1 MTPAPSGPAAPTLD
15 DPVPAT
21 RLGGD
26 LPFASPAEAAA
37 LVPETATLLVSGFG
51 GVGYPKLVPEALA
64 AADGERELTVISGGG
79 VGDEIDR
86 DLVESGDMA
95 RRYPFVPNETSRAAA
110 NDGRLQ
116 FHDRHISR
124 LADEVRFG
132 GLRAGMR
139 GETIA
144 VVEAVAVGPDWLV
157 PSTSI
162 GHTPA
167 YVGAADRI
175 VVEVNRAQ
183 PIDLARVHD
192 VHVREVP
199 PNRAPIPLDDPLGE
213 TDGPAVR
220 FDPEKLAAVVET
232 DRADDP
238 YEFRE
243 VSATDEAIAANLGEF
258 LEAELDRNPLLADAV
273 NLQFGVGSL
282 GNALMGALADVDFG
296 DRDVAYVG
304 EVVQDGL
311 LDMLDAGDLRGA
323 SATSLAL
330 SSEGQ
335 ARLFADVERYAEDV
349 VLRPADVS
357 NAPELIDRFGVVG
370 VNSAVEVD
378 LYGNV
383 NATHIGGTRVVNG
396 IGGGGDFA
404 RNCRLGVVALPSTA
418 VGGDVSRIVPLTPH
432 VDHSEHDASVVV
444 TEHGVADLRGLSPRE
459 RAAELITVADPSFR
473 EDLDAYRARADEG
486 DGNTPHH
493 LPSAFSWNSTDT

>member
-1 MTPAPSGPAAPTLD
+1 MTDSTAPTAPTASE
-15 DPVPAT
+15 PVPAD
-21 RLGGD
+21 RLVGD
-26 LPFASPAEAAA
+26 LPIRTPREAAA
-37 LVPETATLLVSGFG
+37 LVPERATLLVSGFG

-64 AADGERELTVISGGG
+64 AGADRELTVVSGGG

-86 DLVESGDMA
+86 ALVESGDMA
-95 RRYPFVPNETSRAAA
+95 RRYPFVPNETARAAA
-110 NDGRLQ
+110 NDGRIA

-132 GLRAGMR
+132 GIRAGMR
-139 GETIA
+139 GETVA

-183 PIDLARVHD
+183 PVELARVHD
-192 VHVREVP
+192 VHVRDDP
-199 PNRAPIPLDDPLGE
+199 PNRDPIPLDDPLGE

-220 FDPEKLAAVVET
+220 FDPAKLAAVVET
-232 DRADDP
+232 DRPDDP

-243 VSATDEAIAANLGEF
+243 VSATDETIAANLGAF
-258 LEAELDRNPLLADAV
+258 LEAELERNPLLEEAA

-282 GNALMGALADVDFG
+282 GNALMGALADIDFG
-296 DRDVAYVG
+296 DRAVSYVG

-330 SSEGQ
+330 SADGQ
-335 ARLFADVERYAEDV
+335 ERLFADVERYAEDV

-404 RNCRLGVVALPSTA
+404 RNCRLGIVALPSTA

-432 VDHSEHDASVVV
+432 VDHTEHDASVVV

-459 RAAELITVADPSFR
+459 RATALVEVADPSFR
-473 EDLDAYRARADEG
+473 EDLDAYRERAAGEG
-486 DGNTPHH
+486 GNTPHD
-493 LPSAFSWNSTDT
+493 LDTAFSWK

>member
-1 MTPAPSGPAAPTLD
+1 MTPAPSGPAAPTLE

-26 LPFASPAEAAA
+26 LPFAAPEEAAA
-37 LVPETATLLVSGFG
+37 LVPATATLLVSGFG
-51 GVGYPKLVPEALA
+51 GVGYPKLVPEAIA
-64 AADGERELTVISGGG
+64 AADEERELTVVSGGG

-95 RRYPFVPNETSRAAA
+95 RRYPFVPNETSRGAA
-110 NDGRLQ
+110 NDGRLA

-167 YVGAADRI
+167 YVGAADRLI
-175 VVEVNRAQ
+175 VEVNRAQ
-183 PIDLARVHD
+183 PLNLARVHD
-192 VHVREVP
+192 VHVRDDP
-199 PNRAPIPLDDPLGE
+199 PNRSPIPLDDPLGE
-213 TDGPAVR
+213 TGGPAVR

-232 DRADDP
+232 DRPDDP

-296 DRDVAYVG
+296 DREVAYVG

-335 ARLFADVERYAEDV
+335 ERLFADVERYAEDV

-418 VGGDVSRIVPLTPH
+418 VGGDVSRVVPLTPH

-444 TEHGVADLRGLSPRE
+444 TEHGVADLRGRSPRE
-459 RAAELITVADPSFR
+459 RAEELIAVADPSFR
-473 EDLDAYRARADEG
+473 EDLEAYRARADDG
-486 DGNTPHH
+486 GGNTPHH

>member
-26 LPFASPAEAAA
+26 LPFAAPEEAAA

-64 AADGERELTVISGGG
+64 AADDERDLTVVSGGG

-110 NDGRLQ
+110 NEGRIQ

-167 YVGAADRI
+167 YVGVADRI

-192 VHVREVP
+192 VHVRDDP
-199 PNRAPIPLDDPLGE
+199 PNRRPIPLDDPLGE

-220 FDPEKLAAVVET
+220 FDPGKLAAVVET

-243 VSATDEAIAANLGEF
+243 VSPTDEAIAENLGAF
-258 LEAELDRNPLLADAV
+258 LKAELDRNPLLADAV

-282 GNALMGALADVDFG
+282 GNALMGALSDVDFG
-296 DRDVAYVG
+296 DRDLAYVG

-335 ARLFADVERYAEDV
+335 ERLFADVERYAEDV

-404 RNCRLGVVALPSTA
+404 RNSRLGVVALPSTA

-432 VDHSEHDASVVV
+432 VDHSEHDASVIV
-444 TEHGVADLRGLSPRE
+444 TEHGVADLRGRSPRE
-459 RAAELITVADPSFR
+459 RAEALTAVADPSFR
-473 EDLDAYRARADEG
+473 EALDDYRARAG
-486 DGNTPHH
+486 AGGGNTPHH
-493 LPSAFSWNSTDT
+493 LPSAFSWDRPDT

>member
-1 MTPAPSGPAAPTLD
+1 VTPTPSGPAVPTAD
-15 DPVPAT
+15 DPVPDA
-21 RLGGD
+21 RLCGD
-26 LPFASPAEAAA
+26 LPFASPTEAAA

-64 AADGERELTVISGGG
+64 AGDDRELTVVSGGG

-86 DLVESGDMA
+86 ALVESGDMA
-95 RRYPFVPNETSRAAA
+95 RRYPFVPNETAREAA
-110 NDGRLQ
+110 NDGRIA

-132 GLRAGMR
+132 GLRAGTR
-139 GETIA
+139 GEAVA
-144 VVEAVAVGPDWLV
+144 VVEAVAVGPDWIV

-167 YVGAADRI
+167 YVGAADRLI
-175 VVEVNRAQ
+175 VEVNRAQ
-183 PIDLARVHD
+183 PLALARVHD
-192 VHVREVP
+192 VHVRAAP
-199 PNRAPIPLDDPLGE
+199 PNREPIPLADPLGE
-213 TDGPAVR
+213 TGGPTVR
-220 FDPEKLAAVVET
+220 FDPDALAAVVET
-232 DRADDP
+232 DRPDDP
-238 YEFRE
+238 YEFRA
-243 VSATDEAIAANLGEF
+243 VSDTDEAIAANLGAF
-258 LEAELDRNPLLADAV
+258 LEAELDRNPLLEDAV
-273 NLQFGVGSL
+273 NIQFGVGSL
-282 GNALMGALADVDFG
+282 GNALMGALADVEFG

-335 ARLFADVERYAEDV
+335 HRLFADVERYAEDV

-378 LYGNV
+378 LYGNA
-383 NATHIGGTRVVNG
+383 NATHVRGTRVVNG

-432 VDHSEHDASVVV
+432 VDHTEHDASVVV

-459 RAAELITVADPSFR
+459 RAAELVAVADPSFR
-473 EDLDAYRARADEG
+473 DDLSAYRTRAAETG
-486 DGNTPHH
+486 GNTPHD
-493 LPSAFSWNSTDT
+493 LPSAFSWHSTDT

>member
-1 MTPAPSGPAAPTLD
+1 MTPSPSGPPMPTHD
-15 DPVPAT
+15 DPVPGA
-21 RLGGD
+21 RLCGD
-26 LPFASPAEAAA
+26 LPLVSPTEAAA

-64 AADGERELTVISGGG
+64 AGDDRELTVVSGGG

-86 DLVESGDMA
+86 ALVESGDMA
-95 RRYPFVPNETSRAAA
+95 RRYPFVPNETAREAA
-110 NDGRLQ
+110 NDGRIA

-132 GLRAGMR
+132 GLRAGTR
-139 GETIA
+139 GEAVA

-167 YVGAADRI
+167 YVGAADRLI
-175 VVEVNRAQ
+175 VEVNRAQ
-183 PIDLARVHD
+183 PLALARVHD
-192 VHVREVP
+192 VHVRAAP
-199 PNRAPIPLDDPLGE
+199 PNREPIPLADPLGE
-213 TDGPAVR
+213 TGGPTVR
-220 FDPEKLAAVVET
+220 FDPDALAAVVET
-232 DRADDP
+232 DRPDDP
-238 YEFRE
+238 YEFRA
-243 VSATDEAIAANLGEF
+243 VSDTDEAIAANLGAF
-258 LEAELDRNPLLADAV
+258 LEAELDRNPLLEDAV
-273 NLQFGVGSL
+273 NIQFGVGSL
-282 GNALMGALADVDFG
+282 GNALMGALADVEFG

-335 ARLFADVERYAEDV
+335 HRLFADVERYAEDV

-378 LYGNV
+378 LYGNA
-383 NATHIGGTRVVNG
+383 NATHLRGTRVVNG

-432 VDHSEHDASVVV
+432 VDHTEHDASVVV

-459 RAAELITVADPSFR
+459 RAAELVAVADPSFR
-473 EDLDAYRARADEG
+473 DDLSAYRTRAAETG
-486 DGNTPHH
+486 GNTPHD
-493 LPSAFSWNSTDT
+493 LPSAFSWHSTDS

>member
-1 MTPAPSGPAAPTLD
+1 MAMPE
-15 DPVPAT
+15 
-21 RLGGD
+21 
-26 LPFASPAEAAA
+26 EAAA
-37 LVPETATLLVSGFG
+37 LIPERATLLVSGFG
-51 GVGYPKLVPEALA
+51 GVGYPKLVPETLA
-64 AADGERELTVISGGG
+64 AGEPRELTVVSGGG
-79 VGDEIDR
+79 VGDEVDR

-95 RRYPFVPNETSRAAA
+95 RRYPFVPNDTAREAI
-110 NDGRLQ
+110 NDGRVQ

-124 LADEVRFG
+124 LADEVRFDG
-132 GLRAGMR
+132 IREGMI
-139 GETIA
+139 GETLA

-175 VVEVNRAQ
+175 IVEVNRAQ
-183 PIDLARVHD
+183 PVELAQVHD
-192 VHVREVP
+192 VHVREDP
-199 PNRAPIPLDDPLGE
+199 PNRAPIPLSDPLGE

-220 FDPEKLAAVVET
+220 FDPDKLAAVVET
-232 DRADDP
+232 DRLDDP

-243 VSATDEAIAANLGEF
+243 PSATDEEIAANLRSF
-258 LEAELDRNPLLADAV
+258 MEAEIERNPLLEDAV

-282 GNALMGALADVDFG
+282 GNALMGALADVEFG

-330 SSEGQ
+330 SAEGQ
-335 ARLFADVERYAEDV
+335 ERFFENVGEYAEDV
-349 VLRPADVS
+349 VLRPADIS
-357 NAPELIDRFGVVG
+357 NAAELIDRFGVVG

-383 NATHIGGTRVVNG
+383 NATHIRGTHVVNG

-404 RNCRLGVVALPSTA
+404 RNCRLGIIAIPSTA
-418 VGGDVSRIVPLTPH
+418 VGGDVSRIVPMTPH
-432 VDHSEHDASVVV
+432 VDHSEHDASVIV
-444 TEHGVADLRGLSPRE
+444 TEHGVADLRGKSPVE
-459 RAAELITVADPSFR
+459 RAEALTAIADPSFR
-473 EDLDAYRARADEG
+473 ADLEAYRERAARDG
-486 DGNTPHH
+486 GNTPHD
-493 LPSAFSWNSTDT
+493 LDTAFNWE

>member
-1 MTPAPSGPAAPTLD
+1 MTPSPGTRGPDAPTAS
-15 DPVPAT
+15 DPVPDV

-26 LPFASPAEAAA
+26 LPIASPAEAAA
-37 LVPETATLLVSGFG
+37 LVPPTATLLVSGFG

-64 AADGERELTVISGGG
+64 AADDARELTVVSGGG

-86 DLVESGDMA
+86 ALVESGDMA

-110 NDGRLQ
+110 NDGRIE

-132 GLRAGMR
+132 GLRAGLR
-139 GETIA
+139 GESVA

-157 PSTSI
+157 PSTSV

-167 YVGAADRI
+167 YAGAADRLI
-175 VVEVNRAQ
+175 VEVNRAQ
-183 PIDLARVHD
+183 PVDLARVHD
-192 VHVREVP
+192 VHVRDDP
-199 PNRAPIPLDDPLGE
+199 PRRDPIPLDDPLGE

-220 FDPEKLAAVVET
+220 FDPAKLAAVVET
-232 DRADDP
+232 DRPDDP

-243 VSATDEAIAANLGEF
+243 ASPTDEAIAANLGAF
-258 LEAELDRNPLLADAV
+258 LEAELDRNPLFDEAA

-296 DRDVAYVG
+296 DRPVSYVG

-330 SSEGQ
+330 SAEGQ
-335 ARLFADVERYAEDV
+335 ERLFEDVERYAEDV

-432 VDHSEHDASVVV
+432 VDHTEHDASVIV
-444 TEHGVADLRGLSPRE
+444 TEHGVADLRGRSPRE
-459 RAAELITVADPSFR
+459 RAEALVGVADPAFR
-473 EDLDAYRARADEG
+473 EALDAYRERAAAG
-486 DGNTPHH
+486 GGNTPHD
-493 LPSAFSWNSTDT
+493 LDTAFSWR

>member
-1 MTPAPSGPAAPTLD
+1 MTRSPGTDGPDAPTAG
-15 DPVPAT
+15 DPVPDV

-26 LPFASPAEAAA
+26 LPIASPEAAAA
-37 LVPETATLLVSGFG
+37 LVPATATLLVSGFG

-64 AADGERELTVISGGG
+64 AADDARELTVVSGGG

-86 DLVESGDMA
+86 ALVESGDMA

-110 NDGRLQ
+110 NDGRIE

-132 GLRAGMR
+132 GLRAGLR
-139 GETIA
+139 GESIA
-144 VVEAVAVGPDWLV
+144 VCEAVAVGPDWLV
-157 PSTSI
+157 PSTSV

-167 YVGAADRI
+167 YVGAADRLI
-175 VVEVNRAQ
+175 VEVNRAQ
-183 PIDLARVHD
+183 PVELARVHD
-192 VHVREVP
+192 VHVRGDP
-199 PNRAPIPLDDPLGE
+199 PHRDPIPLDGPLGE

-232 DRADDP
+232 DRPDDP
-238 YEFRE
+238 YEFRD
-243 VSATDEAIAANLGEF
+243 VSPTDEAIAENLGAF
-258 LEAELDRNPLLADAV
+258 LEAELDRNPLFDEAA

-296 DRDVAYVG
+296 DRPVSYVG

-330 SSEGQ
+330 SAEGQ
-335 ARLFADVERYAEDV
+335 ARLFDDVERYAEDV

-383 NATHIGGTRVVNG
+383 NATHLGGTRVVNG

-432 VDHSEHDASVVV
+432 VDHTEHDASVIV
-444 TEHGVADLRGLSPRE
+444 TEHGVADLRGRSPRE
-459 RAAELITVADPSFR
+459 RAEALVEVADPTFR
-473 EDLDAYRARADEG
+473 EALDAYRDRAAAEG
-486 DGNTPHH
+486 GNTPHD
-493 LPSAFSWNSTDT
+493 LETAFSWQ

>member
-1 MTPAPSGPAAPTLD
+1 MS
-15 DPVPAT
+15 AT
-21 RLGGD
+21 D
-26 LPFASPAEAAA
+26 AAA
-37 LVPETATLLVSGFG
+37 LVPATATLLVSGFG

-64 AADGERELTVISGGG
+64 AGASRDLTVISGGG

-86 DLVESGDMA
+86 DLIESGDMT
-95 RRYPFVPNETSRAAA
+95 RRYPFVPNETARAAA
-110 NDGRLQ
+110 NDGQIQ

-139 GETIA
+139 GDTIA

-167 YVGAADRI
+167 YVEAADRLI
-175 VVEVNRAQ
+175 VEVNHAQ
-183 PIDLARVHD
+183 PLSLARVHD
-192 VHVREVP
+192 VHVRSPP
-199 PNRAPIPLDDPLGE
+199 PNRDPIPLSDPLSSIGR
-213 TDGPAVR
+213 PAVQ
-220 FDPEKLAAVVET
+220 FDPSTLAAVVET
-232 DRADDP
+232 DRKDDP

-243 VSATDEAIAANLGEF
+243 ASHTDEAIADALGDF
-258 LEAELDRNPLLADAV
+258 LEAELERNPLFESAV

-282 GNALMGALADVDFG
+282 GNALMGALSDVDFG
-296 DRDVAYVG
+296 DRAVSYVG

-330 SSEGQ
+330 SVDGQ
-335 ARLFADVERYAEDV
+335 DRFFTAIDRYAEDV
-349 VLRPADVS
+349 VLRPAAVS
-357 NAPELIDRFGVVG
+357 NAPALIDRFGVVG

-404 RNCRLGVVALPSTA
+404 RNCRLGVIALPSTA
-418 VGGDVSRIVPLTPH
+418 VDGDVSRIVPLTPH
-432 VDHSEHDASVVV
+432 VDHTEHDASVVI
-444 TEHGVADLRGLSPRE
+444 TEHGVADLRGRSPRE
-459 RAAELITVADPSFR
+459 RADALIAVADPAFR
-473 EDLDAYRARADEG
+473 DDLAAYRERARAG
-486 DGNTPHH
+486 GGNTPHH
-493 LPSAFSWNSTDT
+493 LETAFSWTDRTD

>member
-1 MTPAPSGPAAPTLD
+1 
-15 DPVPAT
+15 
-21 RLGGD
+21 
-26 LPFASPAEAAA
+26 
-37 LVPETATLLVSGFG
+37 
-51 GVGYPKLVPEALA
+51 
-64 AADGERELTVISGGG
+64 
-79 VGDEIDR
+79 
-86 DLVESGDMA
+86 
-95 RRYPFVPNETSRAAA
+95 
-110 NDGRLQ
+110 
-116 FHDRHISR
+116 
-124 LADEVRFG
+124 
-132 GLRAGMR
+132 MR

-167 YVGAADRI
+167 YVGAADRLI
-175 VVEVNRAQ
+175 VEVNRAQ

-192 VHVREVP
+192 VHVRDDP

-213 TDGPAVR
+213 TGGPAVG

-232 DRADDP
+232 DRPDDP

-243 VSATDEAIAANLGEF
+243 VSATDQAIAANLGGF

-335 ARLFADVERYAEDV
+335 ERLFADVERYAEDV

-418 VGGDVSRIVPLTPH
+418 VGGDVSRVVPLTPH

-459 RAAELITVADPSFR
+459 RAEELIAVADPSFR
-473 EDLDAYRARADEG
+473 EDLEAYRARAAEDG
-486 DGNTPHH
+486 GNTPHH
-493 LPSAFSWNSTDT
+493 LPSAFSWGSTDS

>member
-15 DPVPAT
+15 NPVPAT

-37 LVPETATLLVSGFG
+37 LIPETATLLVSGFG

-192 VHVREVP
+192 VHVREAP

-473 EDLDAYRARADEG
+473 EDLDAYRARADDG
-486 DGNTPHH
+486 GGNTPHH

>member
-1 MTPAPSGPAAPTLD
+1 MTPAPSGPAAPTLA

-26 LPFASPAEAAA
+26 LPFASPEEAAA

-64 AADGERELTVISGGG
+64 AGEDRELTVISGGG

-86 DLVESGDMA
+86 ALVESGDMT
-95 RRYPFVPNETSRAAA
+95 RRYPFVPNEHARAAA
-110 NDGRLQ
+110 NDGRLA

-139 GETIA
+139 GETVA

-167 YVGAADRI
+167 YVGAADRVI
-175 VVEVNRAQ
+175 VEVNRAQ
-183 PIDLARVHD
+183 PLDLARVHD
-192 VHVREVP
+192 VHVRDDP
-199 PNRAPIPLDDPLGE
+199 PNRSPIPLDDPLGE

-220 FDPEKLAAVVET
+220 FDPETLAAVVET
-232 DRADDP
+232 DRPDDP
-238 YEFRE
+238 YEFRA
-243 VSATDEAIAANLGEF
+243 VSDTDEAIAANLGAF

-335 ARLFADVERYAEDV
+335 DRLFADVERYAEDV

-432 VDHSEHDASVVV
+432 VDHSEHDASVIV

-459 RAAELITVADPSFR
+459 RAAELVDVADPSFR
-473 EDLDAYRARADEG
+473 ADLDAYRARADDG
-486 DGNTPHH
+486 GGNTPHH
-493 LPSAFSWNSTDT
+493 LPSAFSWSSTDT

>member
-1 MTPAPSGPAAPTLD
+1 MTGSPFDGSAPTTE
-15 DPVPAT
+15 DPVPDA
-21 RLGGD
+21 RIAGD
-26 LPFASPAEAAA
+26 LPIATPADAAA
-37 LVPETATLLVSGFG
+37 LVPDTATLLVSGFG
-51 GVGYPKLVPEALA
+51 GVGYPKLVPEAIA
-64 AADGERELTVISGGG
+64 AGDSRDLTVVSGGG

-86 DLVESGDMA
+86 ALVESGDMS
-95 RRYPFVPNETSRAAA
+95 RRYPFIPNETAREAV
-110 NDGRLQ
+110 NDGRVA

-132 GLRAGMR
+132 GIRAGMC

-167 YVGAADRI
+167 YVQAADRVI
-175 VVEVNRAQ
+175 VEVNRAQ
-183 PIDLARVHD
+183 PVDLARVHD
-192 VHVREVP
+192 VHVRDPP
-199 PNRAPIPLDDPLGE
+199 PNRDPIPLADPLGD
-213 TDGPAVR
+213 TDGPAVP
-220 FDPEKLAAVVET
+220 FAPDTLAAVVET
-232 DRADDP
+232 DRVDDP

-243 VSATDEAIAANLGEF
+243 PSATDEVIADNLAGF
-258 LEAELDRNPLLADAV
+258 LEAELDRNPLMSDTV

-282 GNALMGALADVDFG
+282 GNALMGALTDVEFG
-296 DRDVAYVG
+296 DREIAYVG

-330 SSEGQ
+330 SAEGQ
-335 ARLFADVERYAEDV
+335 ERLFADVERYAEDV

-370 VNSAVEVD
+370 INSAVEVD

-383 NATHIGGTRVVNG
+383 NATHIGGSRVVNG

-404 RNCRLGVVALPSTA
+404 RNCRLGAIALPSTA
-418 VGGDVSRIVPLTPH
+418 VGGDVSRIVPMSPH
-432 VDHSEHDASVVV
+432 VDHTEHDASVVI

-459 RAAELITVADPSFR
+459 RAAALVDVADPSFR
-473 EDLDAYRARADEG
+473 DDLDAYRERAGEN
-486 DGNTPHH
+486 GNTPHD
-493 LPSAFSWNSTDT
+493 LDTAFSWT

>member
-1 MTPAPSGPAAPTLD
+1 MTPTPSGPAAPTFD

-26 LPFASPAEAAA
+26 LPFAAPEEAAA
-37 LVPETATLLVSGFG
+37 LVPGTATLLVSGFG

-64 AADGERELTVISGGG
+64 AADDERELTGISGGG

-110 NDGRLQ
+110 NEGRIQ

-167 YVGAADRI
+167 YVGAADRL

-192 VHVREVP
+192 VHVRDDP
-199 PNRAPIPLDDPLGE
+199 PNRSPIPLDDPLGG

-220 FDPEKLAAVVET
+220 FAPEKLAAVVET

-243 VSATDEAIAANLGEF
+243 VSATDEAIAANLGGF
-258 LEAELDRNPLLADAV
+258 LEAELDRNPLLSDAV

-282 GNALMGALADVDFG
+282 GNALMGALSDVDFG

-432 VDHSEHDASVVV
+432 VDHSEHDASVIV
-444 TEHGVADLRGLSPRE
+444 TEHGVADLRGRSPRE
-459 RAAELITVADPSFR
+459 RAEALIAVADPSFR
-473 EDLDAYRARADEG
+473 EPLDEYRARAEADG
-486 DGNTPHH
+486 GNTPHH
-493 LPSAFSWNSTDT
+493 LPSAFSWDSTDT

>member
-1 MTPAPSGPAAPTLD
+1 
-15 DPVPAT
+15 
-21 RLGGD
+21 
-26 LPFASPAEAAA
+26 
-37 LVPETATLLVSGFG
+37 
-51 GVGYPKLVPEALA
+51 
-64 AADGERELTVISGGG
+64 
-79 VGDEIDR
+79 
-86 DLVESGDMA
+86 MA
-95 RRYPFVPNETSRAAA
+95 RRYPFVPNETSREAA
-110 NDGRLQ
+110 NEGRIA

-144 VVEAVAVGPDWLV
+144 IVEAVAVGPGWLV

-183 PIDLARVHD
+183 PLDLARVHD
-192 VHVREVP
+192 VHVREDP

-220 FDPEKLAAVVET
+220 FDPGKLAAVVET
-232 DRADDP
+232 DRPDDP
-238 YEFRE
+238 YEFRD
-243 VSATDEAIAANLGEF
+243 VSETDEAIAANLGDF
-258 LEAELDRNPLLADAV
+258 LEVELDRNPLLSDAV

-282 GNALMGALADVDFG
+282 GNALMGALADVEFG

-335 ARLFADVERYAEDV
+335 DRLFADIERYAEDV

-370 VNSAVEVD
+370 VNSAVEVN

-383 NATHIGGTRVVNG
+383 NATHIRGTRVVNG

-418 VGGDVSRIVPLTPH
+418 VGGDAPPEAVRVGSFGLGGG
-432 VDHSEHDASVVV
+432 E
-444 TEHGVADLRGLSPRE
+444 RGR
-459 RAAELITVADPSFR
+459 D
-473 EDLDAYRARADEG
+473 DGRARV
-486 DGNTPHH
+486 
-493 LPSAFSWNSTDT
+493 